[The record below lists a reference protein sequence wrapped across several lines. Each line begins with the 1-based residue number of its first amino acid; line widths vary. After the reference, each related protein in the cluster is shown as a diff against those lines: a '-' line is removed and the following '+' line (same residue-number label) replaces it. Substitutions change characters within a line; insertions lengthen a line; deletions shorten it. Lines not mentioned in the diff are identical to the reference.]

1 MAVTPIGLNYTS
13 ISDYN
18 LTLDLPTNAGD
29 WIPAIIQNANTSTN
43 HLFTFI
49 IMGTWFLILYWALS
63 DKSPFGSF
71 KFSDPRGLNTAFGC
85 VSVLGISFIEA
96 GFFTSFRT
104 VALFI
109 VLFIVS
115 FIFTLNYEQ
124 KE

>member
-49 IMGTWFLILYWALS
+49 IMG
-63 DKSPFGSF
+63 
-71 KFSDPRGLNTAFGC
+71 
-85 VSVLGISFIEA
+85 SV
-96 GFFTSFRT
+96 
-104 VALFI
+104 
-109 VLFIVS
+109 
-115 FIFTLNYEQ
+115 
-124 KE
+124 